1 MMGMEHILVRLMK
14 KDDHMDWGGSLECIL
29 VCMRDSLRIRGS
41 MASVDIFGMM
51 DITILEIGNKNK
63 DMGMENMSL
72 LIKLFSKANGFMINY
87 KFKKRQQMAQKRQK
101 QVKGNC
107 KSSIL
112 KEKRQKKLWRIFQ
125 PNIILV

>member
-1 MMGMEHILVRLMK
+1 
-14 KDDHMDWGGSLECIL
+14 MDWGGSLECIL

-51 DITILEIGNKNK
+51 DITILDIGIKNK

-72 LIKLFSKANGFMINY
+72 LIKLFSKASGFMINY